1 MAPKRVTSV
10 DRAVQLLAVVDEFGT
25 DGLGVSEL
33 ARRTGLPKSTVFRLV
48 TTLEENGAVERHED
62 GYRTGPLFG
71 TNLAI
76 PSNSLVA
83 RLQVV
88 LTPFLASLYEATRQ
102 TCQLGV
108 LDRDEILFL
117 NKLHGIHRAHSPSRI
132 GGRQPVHCTSLGKAL
147 LAFDR
152 AAAERVCSRPLPA
165 LTTRTITDGET
176 LRVELTGSRVRGS
189 GSTTARR
196 SKGGQRRLGRH
207 GRVGAA
213 VASLAVTG
221 PAGAVLGVGNEQVVL
236 EVCARASKALA
247 AVGDADADD
256 LVAHPARSE
265 GPLRG
270 SRVVSRLLAAL
281 VAPRPAPRAT
291 RWHVSSRGGLPS

>member
-88 LTPFLASLYEATRQ
+88 LTPFLASLYEASRQ

-132 GGRQPVHCTSLGKAL
+132 GGRQPAHCTSLGKAL

-176 LRVELTGSRVRGS
+176 LRVELTRVARTRVGLDDGETVEGVGSVAS
-189 GSTTARR
+189 VVTDAS
-196 SKGGQRRLGRH
+196 
-207 GRVGAA
+207 GAA

-256 LVAHPARSE
+256 LVAHPRSI
-265 GPLRG
+265 
-270 SRVVSRLLAAL
+270 
-281 VAPRPAPRAT
+281 
-291 RWHVSSRGGLPS
+291 